1 MLSRQALSS
10 HLAANGKMAAVGGE
24 AITVS
29 EVCHDFATRH
39 NHNLVL
45 DDVTVFMKPGEMTLL
60 HGVSG
65 SGKTT
70 LLNVMSGLL
79 KPTSGTVLV
88 EGIDIYSL
96 STPERDDIR
105 LNRIGMIF
113 QEHSLIADFTAR
125 ENVELILRVRG
136 FGSRSHAM
144 AVEALEKVAIGHLQG
159 RYPRQL
165 SGGEAQRV
173 GIARAI
179 AGDLRSCWPTSPPA
193 SSIDAIPRWSS
204 SCCATLLRMG
214 EVVPLCSPLMTPPPK
229 IMRTDPV
236 NWSMVTWRAPADAD
250 VESSC
255 LGIALSEKLAAHDSF
270 GGCFAYH
277 DHQPR
282 SKSLDH
288 FELGTI
294 GNIDARSR
302 RWIGG
307 SGIFGSCWI
316 IISSHAYGSME
327 STPG

>member
-165 SGGEAQRV
+165 SGSEAQRV

-179 AGDLRSCWPTSPPA
+179 AGDRPILLADEPTGQLDRRNSQMVFELLRNLAEDGGGRTVVLSSHDPTAKDYAHRSC
-193 SSIDAIPRWSS
+193 
-204 SCCATLLRMG
+204 
-214 EVVPLCSPLMTPPPK
+214 
-229 IMRTDPV
+229 
-236 NWSMVTWRAPADAD
+236 
-250 VESSC
+250 
-255 LGIALSEKLAAHDSF
+255 
-270 GGCFAYH
+270 
-277 DHQPR
+277 
-282 SKSLDH
+282 
-288 FELGTI
+288 ELVDGHLE
-294 GNIDARSR
+294 GSR
-302 RWIGG
+302 
-307 SGIFGSCWI
+307 
-316 IISSHAYGSME
+316 
-327 STPG
+327 